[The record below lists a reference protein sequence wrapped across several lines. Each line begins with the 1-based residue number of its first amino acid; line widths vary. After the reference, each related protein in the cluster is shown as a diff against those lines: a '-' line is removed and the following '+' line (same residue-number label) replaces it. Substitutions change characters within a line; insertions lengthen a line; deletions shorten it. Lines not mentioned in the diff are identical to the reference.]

1 MEKQETTQLFPISL
15 RLPAKFI
22 SIIFHPLFIPVY
34 VGLFLIYIARL
45 FPDQDA
51 THKLFLVIQFF
62 VSYTLLPLCSIL
74 LMKGLGLIPG
84 IYLRHQKDRILPY
97 VVCEIFYFWVWY
109 VFKNQLYPKEIVVF
123 ALSIFLASCIGLI
136 INTFIKVSMHAIS
149 VGVLIAFMI
158 MCGLRWDYNYGFF
171 ISASFLIAGT
181 VCTRRIILS
190 DHTSLE
196 VYAGI
201 FIGIIALLISVIVV

>member
-1 MEKQETTQLFPISL
+1 
-15 RLPAKFI
+15 
-22 SIIFHPLFIPVY
+22 
-34 VGLFLIYIARL
+34 
-45 FPDQDA
+45 
-51 THKLFLVIQFF
+51 
-62 VSYTLLPLCSIL
+62 
-74 LMKGLGLIPG
+74 MKGLGLIPG
-84 IYLRHQKDRILPY
+84 IHLRNQKDRILPY

-149 VGVLIAFMI
+149 VGVLMAFMI

-171 ISASFLIAGT
+171 ISASLLVAGI
-181 VCTRRIILS
+181 VCTSRLILS